1 LERGG
6 AFISSK
12 TLDLL
17 RRLVAERPD
26 DLEVRL
32 HLAELL
38 IEDNLTGEAT
48 EVLEQALALKPDDPA
63 ALRLSAGLCY
73 RLHMFEKARDALEKA
88 SRGGPADPKSDLLL
102 SRVYLELGKYRLAEQ
117 LYHQAVKG
125 DRSLEDS
132 VYFDSIRLRETG
144 RIAVKLGGRD
154 TGTDFESEGPSI
166 TFSDVGGMEDV
177 KEYLRMNIIFPL
189 KNPRLF
195 KQYGKRV
202 GGGIMMFGPPGCG
215 KTYLSRALAGEC
227 KATFYHVG
235 IHEILDM
242 YLGSSEKNV
251 HKLFETARR
260 TAPAI
265 VFLDEIDALGQK
277 RSSGGDSWGRA
288 LRGTVATLL
297 AEMDQLGTPEKPILV
312 IGATNTPWAVDL
324 ALRRPG
330 RFDRVVFVPPPDLA
344 AREEILKLHLQ
355 GKPTGDLDIPR
366 IAKKTEKFS
375 GADIRAL
382 VDRAVED
389 TIKRA
394 MRSGKTELIRTQD
407 LLDATE
413 KMRPSTVEWLATA
426 YDYVRYSNEGG
437 IYDQVKNYLDKNR

>member
-1 LERGG
+1 MERGG

-48 EVLEQALALKPDDPA
+48 EILEQALALKPDDPA

-88 SRGGPADPKSDLLL
+88 SRGGPADRKSDLLL

-144 RIAVKLGGRD
+144 RIAVKLGGHD
-154 TGTDFESEGPSI
+154 TGVDFETEGPSI
-166 TFSDVGGMEDV
+166 TFNDVGGMEDV

-189 KNPRLF
+189 KNPGLF

-288 LRGTVATLL
+288 LRGTVVTLL

-312 IGATNTPWAVDL
+312 IGATNTPWAV
-324 ALRRPG
+324 
-330 RFDRVVFVPPPDLA
+330 DLA

-413 KMRPSTVEWLATA
+413 KMHPSTVEWLATA

>member
-1 LERGG
+1 MERGG

-38 IEDNLTGEAT
+38 IEANLTGEAT
-48 EVLEQALALKPDDPA
+48 EILEQALTLKPDDPA

-189 KNPRLF
+189 KNPGLF

-202 GGGIMMFGPPGCG
+202 GGGIMMFGPPG
-215 KTYLSRALAGEC
+215 
-227 KATFYHVG
+227 
-235 IHEILDM
+235 
-242 YLGSSEKNV
+242 
-251 HKLFETARR
+251 
-260 TAPAI
+260 
-265 VFLDEIDALGQK
+265 
-277 RSSGGDSWGRA
+277 
-288 LRGTVATLL
+288 
-297 AEMDQLGTPEKPILV
+297 
-312 IGATNTPWAVDL
+312 
-324 ALRRPG
+324 
-330 RFDRVVFVPPPDLA
+330 
-344 AREEILKLHLQ
+344 
-355 GKPTGDLDIPR
+355 
-366 IAKKTEKFS
+366 
-375 GADIRAL
+375 
-382 VDRAVED
+382 
-389 TIKRA
+389 
-394 MRSGKTELIRTQD
+394 
-407 LLDATE
+407 
-413 KMRPSTVEWLATA
+413 
-426 YDYVRYSNEGG
+426 
-437 IYDQVKNYLDKNR
+437 

>member
-1 LERGG
+1 MERGG

-48 EVLEQALALKPDDPA
+48 EILEQALALKPDDPA

-88 SRGGPADPKSDLLL
+88 SRGGPADRKSDLLL

-144 RIAVKLGGRD
+144 RIAVKLGGHD
-154 TGTDFESEGPSI
+154 TGVETEGPSI
-166 TFSDVGGMEDV
+166 TLNDVGGMEDV

-189 KNPRLF
+189 KNPGLF

-288 LRGTVATLL
+288 LRGTVVTLL

-366 IAKKTEKFS
+366 IAKKTE
-375 GADIRAL
+375 
-382 VDRAVED
+382 
-389 TIKRA
+389 
-394 MRSGKTELIRTQD
+394 
-407 LLDATE
+407 
-413 KMRPSTVEWLATA
+413 
-426 YDYVRYSNEGG
+426 
-437 IYDQVKNYLDKNR
+437 

>member
-1 LERGG
+1 
-6 AFISSK
+6 
-12 TLDLL
+12 
-17 RRLVAERPD
+17 
-26 DLEVRL
+26 
-32 HLAELL
+32 
-38 IEDNLTGEAT
+38 
-48 EVLEQALALKPDDPA
+48 
-63 ALRLSAGLCY
+63 
-73 RLHMFEKARDALEKA
+73 
-88 SRGGPADPKSDLLL
+88 
-102 SRVYLELGKYRLAEQ
+102 
-117 LYHQAVKG
+117 
-125 DRSLEDS
+125 
-132 VYFDSIRLRETG
+132 
-144 RIAVKLGGRD
+144 
-154 TGTDFESEGPSI
+154 
-166 TFSDVGGMEDV
+166 
-177 KEYLRMNIIFPL
+177 
-189 KNPRLF
+189 
-195 KQYGKRV
+195 
-202 GGGIMMFGPPGCG
+202 
-215 KTYLSRALAGEC
+215 
-227 KATFYHVG
+227 VG

-413 KMRPSTVEWLATA
+413 KMHPSTVEWLATA